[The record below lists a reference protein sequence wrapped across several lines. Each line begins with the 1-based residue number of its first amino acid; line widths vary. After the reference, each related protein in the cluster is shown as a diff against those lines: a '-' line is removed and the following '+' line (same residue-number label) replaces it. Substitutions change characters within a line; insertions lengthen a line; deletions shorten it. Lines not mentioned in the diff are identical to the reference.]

1 MFTPYCIHPVV
12 NQTEI
17 NRTLAD
23 LLVYEEAYV
32 HPTFSFGSI
41 ADGLTF
47 EYKQEPMDRL
57 NQKQGFATLRQDK
70 KKTFLQSL
78 IRSGPLL
85 LGLLMLLPFDAHL
98 QERKPNFIRRYINRL
113 INDTTNIAEPQFF
126 AYPTLAF
133 SPETS
138 WEVGLSSLYIYYAR
152 KDTTNRLSE
161 ISGFTFYTLK
171 KQYGAWFD
179 HALYSHGN
187 NWSFLGR
194 VRYQNFPLLYY
205 GIGQNTPPQYSA
217 TVEASQLQI
226 RERVLKK
233 VASNLFA
240 GPTLDYQRLSSVRF
254 LPHEDVPLTLPAGSE
269 GSSTLGLGAA
279 LIYDNRHNVLNVR
292 KGGFAELAVLRYDK
306 GLGSDFSFTSVISD
320 NRVYHSFNQRNVLA
334 AQLFG
339 QFISGDVPFNQLSL
353 LGGDGLLRGYYAG
366 RFRDKNQLAAQV
378 EYRML
383 PLPFGFT
390 KRWGAAVFGGAGSV
404 FDRFQNLKA
413 SEFVWSGGAG
423 IRFLLFPKKDIYSRL
438 DLGFTKEGTGIYI
451 FIGEAF

>member
-1 MFTPYCIHPVV
+1 MDRP
-12 NQTEI
+12 NQT
-17 NRTLAD
+17 
-23 LLVYEEAYV
+23 
-32 HPTFSFGSI
+32 
-41 ADGLTF
+41 
-47 EYKQEPMDRL
+47 
-57 NQKQGFATLRQDK
+57 QGFEALRQDK
-70 KKTFLQSL
+70 KKTVFQPF

-85 LGLLMLLPFDAHL
+85 FCLLLLLPLAAHL
-98 QERKPNFIRRYINRL
+98 QERKPNFIRRYVNRL
-113 INDTTNIAEPQFF
+113 INDTTDIAEPQFF
-126 AYPTLAF
+126 AYPTLGF

-138 WEVGLSSLYIYYAR
+138 WEIGLSSLYIYYAK

-179 HALYSHGN
+179 HALYSDGN

-217 TVEASQLQI
+217 TVEASQLHI

-240 GPTLDYQRLSSVRF
+240 GPELDYQLLSSVRF
-254 LPHEDVPLTLPAGSE
+254 LPHDDVPLTLPAGSE
-269 GSSTLGLGAA
+269 GSSNLGLGAG
-279 LIYDNRHNVLNVR
+279 LVYDNRHNVLNVR
-292 KGGFAELAVLRYDK
+292 KGGFAELAVLRYDSRW
-306 GLGSDFSFTSVISD
+306 GSDFSFTSVISD
-320 NRVYHSFNQRNVLA
+320 NRIYLPVNRRNVLA

-339 QFISGDVPFNQLSL
+339 QFISGEAPFNQLSL
-353 LGGDGLLRGYYAG
+353 LGGEGMMRGYYAG

-404 FDRFQNLKA
+404 FDRFRNLKA

-438 DLGFTKEGTGIYI
+438 DLGFTKEGKGIYI